1 MKKHFTNRVHPWFL
15 YLTVVL
21 FSGVSVLLISCK
33 KMAPDIAAAANAD
46 QNNNPNLTTNALTYG
61 YTNLFNG
68 GDGSYHS
75 YRIPSLIRTTKGTM
89 LAICEGRKNSAAD
102 YGDIDVVCRRL
113 LSTSTTWESTLRV
126 IAGGTAGDTDTWGN
140 PTVVVNQTDG
150 KIWLFMS
157 WNDRYHSQTGAGGLS
172 PINAW
177 GQRRVYA
184 CYSTAAQDGTA
195 WSTPVDMTS
204 TLLPS
209 NYAWDGMGPGIGIQ
223 KTQSPNIGRMIIPA
237 IGRNIYSDDN
247 GATWQYDPL
256 PTGGN
261 NSEAAIVEKKNGTL
275 MRNDRPTNTYYRKVS
290 SGQIGS
296 WTQAFADDTD
306 LPDPR
311 CEGSIFRYNIPA
323 PNRIYF
329 MNSNSQ
335 TERRHPYIRITYDE
349 GGSWPVGRDIP
360 QNGTGILGGYTSLSK
375 TPDNMTGAL
384 IEYNQNNT
392 AGNLSIQYHKF
403 NLSWILN
410 GFTEP
415 AGY

>member
-1 MKKHFTNRVHPWFL
+1 MKKNFSARVRPGILYATITFL
-15 YLTVVL
+15 CA
-21 FSGVSVLLISCK
+21 SLIFFSCK
-33 KMAPDIAAAANAD
+33 KTTQNTVGLAPTADAGINFSAA
-46 QNNNPNLTTNALTYG
+46 TLTYN

-68 GDGSYHS
+68 GDGAYHS

-89 LAICEGRKNSAAD
+89 LAVCEGRKNSSAD

-113 LSTSTTWESTLRV
+113 LSGASSWETTRHI
-126 IAGGTAGDTDTWGN
+126 IAGGNTGDTDTWGN
-140 PTVVVNQTDG
+140 PTLVVNQVDG

-157 WNDRYHSQTGAGGLS
+157 WNDRNHSQGGAGGLS

-184 CYSTAAQDGTA
+184 CYSTATQDGSA
-195 WSTPVDMTS
+195 WSAPVDMTA

-223 KTQSPNIGRMIIPA
+223 KTQTPNINRMIIPA

-247 GATWQYDPL
+247 GVTWNYSLL
-256 PTGGN
+256 PAGGS
-261 NSEAAIVEKKNGTL
+261 NSEATIAELKNGTL
-275 MRNDRPTNTYYRKVS
+275 MRNDRPTNSYYRKVS
-290 SGQIGS
+290 SGQIGN
-296 WTQAFADDTD
+296 WTQAFTDDTS

-311 CEGSIFRYNIPA
+311 CEASIFRYNMPA
-323 PNRIYF
+323 PNRIF
-329 MNSNSQ
+329 FLNSNSQ
-335 TERRHPYIRITYDE
+335 TQRRVPYIRITYDE
-349 GGSWPVGRDIP
+349 GGTWPIGRSIP

-375 TPDNMTGAL
+375 TPDLMTGAL

-410 GFTEP
+410 GATEP

>member
-1 MKKHFTNRVHPWFL
+1 MKKLSQMMFILMNTLAVI
-15 YLTVVL
+15 V
-21 FSGVSVLLISCK
+21 FSACK
-33 KMAPDIAAAANAD
+33 KDAKPIAAQTGD
-46 QNNNPNLTTNALTYG
+46 TSGGQLKTEALTYN

-68 GDGSYHS
+68 GDGAYHS

-102 YGDIDVVCRRL
+102 YGDINVVCRRL
-113 LSTSTTWESTLRV
+113 LSGATSWESTLRV
-126 IAGGTAGDTDTWGN
+126 IAGGNTGDTDTWGN
-140 PTVVVNQTDG
+140 PTVVVNQVDG

-157 WNDRYHSQTGAGGLS
+157 WNDRFHSQTGAGGLS
-172 PINAW
+172 PINAY

-184 CYSTAAQDGTA
+184 CYSTAAQDGSA

-204 TLLPS
+204 TLLPAG
-209 NYAWDGMGPGIGIQ
+209 YTWDAMGPGIGIQ
-223 KTQSPNIGRMIIPA
+223 KTQAPNINRMIIPA
-237 IGRNIYSDDN
+237 LGRNIYSDDN
-247 GATWQYDPL
+247 GATWQTSDL
-256 PTGGN
+256 PGSG
-261 NSEAAIVEKKNGTL
+261 NSEATIVEKKNGTL
-275 MRNDRPTNTYYRKVS
+275 MRNDRPTATYNRRVS

-296 WTQAFADDTD
+296 WTQAFADDTH

-311 CEGSIFRYNIPA
+311 CEGAIFRYNMPA

-335 TERRHPYIRITYDE
+335 TQRRHPYIRITYDE
-349 GGSWPVGRDIP
+349 GGSWPNGREIP

-375 TPDNMTGAL
+375 TPDLMTGAL
-384 IEYNQNNT
+384 IEYNQNNA
-392 AGNLSIQYHKF
+392 AGNMSIQYHKF

-410 GFTEP
+410 GASEP